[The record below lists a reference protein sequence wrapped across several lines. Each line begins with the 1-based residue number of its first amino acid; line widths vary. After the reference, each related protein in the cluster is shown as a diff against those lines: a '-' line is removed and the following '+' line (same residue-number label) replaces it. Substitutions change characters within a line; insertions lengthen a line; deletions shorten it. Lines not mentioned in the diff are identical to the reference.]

1 MIKRKPGVA
10 AVSAVLLAFAGISL
24 AGCDRDRADNAANP
38 SATRTAANTKGTNGT
53 NGAYGTNGTSVTP
66 NATTSAPSPS
76 TSGTTSNV
84 TTGSGTMGNPDPM
97 LTAKVKSSLLA
108 DPSVGGLKIDVDSAN
123 GTVTLNGNV
132 KSQAEAD
139 RAVQLA
145 TATEGVK
152 SVQSNLTVAR

>member
-10 AVSAVLLAFAGISL
+10 AVSAALLALAGISL
-24 AGCDRDRADNAANP
+24 AGCDRDRVDTAATP
-38 SATRTAANTKGTNGT
+38 TRTATTTTTTA
-53 NGAYGTNGTSVTP
+53 NGTSVTP
-66 NATTSAPSPS
+66 NDTTSAPSPS
-76 TSGTTSNV
+76 TTGTTS
-84 TTGSGTMGNPDPM
+84 TTQTTTTATMGNPDPT

-152 SVQSNLTVAR
+152 SVQNNLTVAR